1 MTPTPSASVAAIP
14 PALLFIEPASK
25 STAIATYIS
34 NDPGADT
41 TFPNFFGFNSGIA
54 AESSNNLEIWMKMY
68 STSGVTGLPQIYEA
82 DIPQSG
88 GRQYLFD
95 EIEVPNGTVNES
107 AWYIVAIPQDAIGSE
122 TNRMTQIEY
131 GTTNSF
137 GTTLNLS
144 SDLYQYGVNYVGA
157 VFENV
162 EYRLYSTWNDTGMQI
177 NNTSSDVFLRGGT
190 VE

>member
-1 MTPTPSASVAAIP
+1 
-14 PALLFIEPASK
+14 
-25 STAIATYIS
+25 
-34 NDPGADT
+34 
-41 TFPNFFGFNSGIA
+41 
-54 AESSNNLEIWMKMY
+54 MKMY

-162 EYRLYSTWNDTGMQI
+162 KYRLYSTWNDTGMQI